1 MSPTE
6 RHRTWAA
13 INGMNT
19 GEKRM
24 IKCES
29 IQIGKKK
36 QDTRP
41 GSSVVECVFIEHISV
56 IHGAPLRRG
65 VSIANPSKQLIQPI

>member
-1 MSPTE
+1 MLMSPTE

-29 IQIGKKK
+29 IQIGKKNKKK
-36 QDTRP
+36 QKTHALDRASWNV
-41 GSSVVECVFIEHISV
+41 SS
-56 IHGAPLRRG
+56 
-65 VSIANPSKQLIQPI
+65 